1 MNDNTRADDITLTT
15 VRLDVTYK
23 DGHKGAATA
32 FFYEFDLTKGKTTC
46 LITNRHVL
54 KDASTIVSNAHPAID
69 SEGYF
74 PNLEY
79 SCEWKVDITEKGLLF
94 HPDESVDL
102 AIMLVGPAMKEHY
115 REDSI
120 VYCYRAF
127 CKSSCPTNEE
137 IKQITVMHDIV
148 MVGYPNGLIDEAH
161 MMPVC
166 RRGMIAT
173 SPLLNFNGERA
184 FLIDI
189 ACTPGSSGS
198 PVIAYDS
205 IWEKLENGQLRKT
218 DQARLIGIFSE
229 GNTTIAQGA
238 TISNNSNTSQPVAV
252 RFPYG
257 IGKVIKFE
265 CLDDFVPLLEKLC
278 K

>member
-1 MNDNTRADDITLTT
+1 MAQD
-15 VRLDVTYK
+15 
-23 DGHKGAATA
+23 
-32 FFYEFDLTKGKTTC
+32 
-46 LITNRHVL
+46 
-54 KDASTIVSNAHPAID
+54 
-69 SEGYF
+69 
-74 PNLEY
+74 
-79 SCEWKVDITEKGLLF
+79 
-94 HPDESVDL
+94 
-102 AIMLVGPAMKEHY
+102 
-115 REDSI
+115 
-120 VYCYRAF
+120 
-127 CKSSCPTNEE
+127 
-137 IKQITVMHDIV
+137 
-148 MVGYPNGLIDEAH
+148 
-161 MMPVC
+161 
-166 RRGMIAT
+166 
-173 SPLLNFNGERA
+173 

-238 TISNNSNTSQPVAV
+238 TITNNSNTSQPVAV